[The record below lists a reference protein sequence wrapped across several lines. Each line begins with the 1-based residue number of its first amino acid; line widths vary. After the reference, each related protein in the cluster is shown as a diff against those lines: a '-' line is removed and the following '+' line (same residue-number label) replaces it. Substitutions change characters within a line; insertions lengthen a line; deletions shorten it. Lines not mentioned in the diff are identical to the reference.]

1 MSSVKVNFRR
11 FWDVRCVL
19 KFVFKEVVTRSPQ
32 PLLDRTHDYRS
43 CTFVCQFF
51 FQEFFGKLPLF
62 ANFWQTKV
70 FSRFFFANIDRLA
83 ELLGVRS
90 FCHFV
95 PLKFDPGWT
104 NASDDLKRRITST
117 VLTSN
122 GCIETYIV
130 YKIPYLYPNFEV
142 SQSNGEILVQIL
154 FFVSFK

>member
-1 MSSVKVNFRR
+1 M
-11 FWDVRCVL
+11 
-19 KFVFKEVVTRSPQ
+19 FVIFSIFKKSDATTGHV
-32 PLLDRTHDYRS
+32 
-43 CTFVCQFF
+43 
-51 FQEFFGKLPLF
+51 PLF
-62 ANFWQTKV
+62 ANF
-70 FSRFFFANIDRLA
+70 FSKNFLANYRCLPTFGKQRFSAGFFFANIDRLA